1 MKKKKQFVEAATGE
15 FVEKKTFEQLKS
27 FLIDLVK
34 IEKNKDGKISLII
47 DNSVE
52 SVTRDDFYKKFCDE
66 MNRKAE
72 FCKNQFVW
80 LIYGMG
86 ERKDCLQVASS
97 YSILK
102 EIKQDIKAMLYAP
115 TYEIENM
122 NTFFYE
128 NVYTTFQCRY
138 SNPIYYYM
146 FNSYNNIEIYIL
158 NVEEYLDD
166 NEELICKNEFSKS
179 TGDLQRIK
187 ATYAEVKFAY
197 ESKAIYWNPFGIEK
211 KMLKCIQDNCEKNQR
226 EDGPHNEN

>member
-179 TGDLQRIK
+179 TGD
-187 ATYAEVKFAY
+187 
-197 ESKAIYWNPFGIEK
+197 
-211 KMLKCIQDNCEKNQR
+211 
-226 EDGPHNEN
+226 